1 MEYKVEVNLNGPD
14 GNAFALMRKA
24 KYLGV
29 KLDLSKDEIDSIVK
43 EMMSGDY
50 DNLVEVFT
58 QILNFSDKIVSIHLT
73 LLQTCSCN
81 HKVEYL

>member
-24 KYLGV
+24 KYLGG
-29 KLDLSKDEIDSIVK
+29 KLDLSKDEIDNIVK

-50 DNLVEVFT
+50 DNLVEVFIT
-58 QILNFSDKIVSIHLT
+58 NFGQLVRLVKIENGDVVETLN
-73 LLQTCSCN
+73 
-81 HKVEYL
+81 

>member
-1 MEYKVEVNLNGPD
+1 MEYKVEINLNGPD

-50 DNLVEVFT
+50 ANAVKTFDMYFGAYV
-58 QILNFSDKIVSIHLT
+58 ILETENEE
-73 LLQTCSCN
+73 LLN
-81 HKVEYL
+81 A

>member
-1 MEYKVEVNLNGPD
+1 MGVKLQYRVEINLNGPD

-29 KLDLSKDEIDSIVK
+29 KLDLSKDEIDNIVK

-50 DNLVEVFT
+50 DNLVEVFIT
-58 QILNFSDKIVSIHLT
+58 NFGQLVRLVKIENGDVVETLN
-73 LLQTCSCN
+73 
-81 HKVEYL
+81 

>member
-1 MEYKVEVNLNGPD
+1 MGANLKYRVEINLNGPD
-14 GNAFALMRKA
+14 GNAFALIRKA

-50 DNLVEVFT
+50 DNLVEVFKT
-58 QILNFSDKIVSIHLT
+58 NFGQLVRLVKIQNGNLVETLN
-73 LLQTCSCN
+73 
-81 HKVEYL
+81 

>member
-1 MEYKVEVNLNGPD
+1 MGANLKYRVEINLNGPD
-14 GNAFALMRKA
+14 GNAFALIRKA

-50 DNLVEVFT
+50 DNLVEVFKT
-58 QILNFSDKIVSIHLT
+58 NFGQLVKLVKIENGNLVEILN
-73 LLQTCSCN
+73 
-81 HKVEYL
+81 

>member
-1 MEYKVEVNLNGPD
+1 MQYRVEINLNGPD
-14 GNAFALMRKA
+14 GNAFALMRKT

-50 DNLVEVFT
+50 DNLVEVFKT
-58 QILNFSDKIVSIHLT
+58 NFGQLVRLVKIENGDIVETLN
-73 LLQTCSCN
+73 
-81 HKVEYL
+81 

>member
-1 MEYKVEVNLNGPD
+1 MGVKLQYRVEINLNGPD
-14 GNAFALMRKA
+14 GNAFALIRKA

-50 DNLVEVFT
+50 DNLVEVFKT
-58 QILNFSDKIVSIHLT
+58 NFGQLVRLVKIENGDVVETLN
-73 LLQTCSCN
+73 
-81 HKVEYL
+81 

>member
-1 MEYKVEVNLNGPD
+1 MGANLKYRVEINLNGPD

-50 DNLVEVFT
+50 DNLVEVFKRNFG
-58 QILNFSDKIVSIHLT
+58 QLVKLVKIENGNLVEILN
-73 LLQTCSCN
+73 
-81 HKVEYL
+81 

>member
-1 MEYKVEVNLNGPD
+1 MGVKLQYRVEINLNGPD

-29 KLDLSKDEIDSIVK
+29 KLDLSKDEIDTIVK

-50 DNLVEVFT
+50 DNLVEVFIT
-58 QILNFSDKIVSIHLT
+58 NFGQLVRVVKIENGDVVETLN
-73 LLQTCSCN
+73 
-81 HKVEYL
+81 

>member
-1 MEYKVEVNLNGPD
+1 MGVKLQYRVEVNLNGPD

-29 KLDLSKDEIDSIVK
+29 KLDLSKDEIDSIIK

-50 DNLVEVFT
+50 DNLVEVFKRNFG
-58 QILNFSDKIVSIHLT
+58 QLVKLVKIENGNLVEILN
-73 LLQTCSCN
+73 
-81 HKVEYL
+81 

>member
-1 MEYKVEVNLNGPD
+1 MGVKLQYRVEINLNGPD

-29 KLDLSKDEIDSIVK
+29 KLDLSKAEIDSIVK

-50 DNLVEVFT
+50 DNLVEVFKT
-58 QILNFSDKIVSIHLT
+58 NFGQLVRLVKIENGDIVETLN
-73 LLQTCSCN
+73 
-81 HKVEYL
+81 

>member
-1 MEYKVEVNLNGPD
+1 MGVKLQYRVEINLNDPD

-50 DNLVEVFT
+50 DNLVEVFKT
-58 QILNFSDKIVSIHLT
+58 NFGQLVRLVKIENGDVVETLN
-73 LLQTCSCN
+73 
-81 HKVEYL
+81 

>member
-1 MEYKVEVNLNGPD
+1 MGVKLQYRVEINLNGPD

-50 DNLVEVFT
+50 DNLVEVFKT
-58 QILNFSDKIVSIHLT
+58 NFGQLVKLVKIENGNLVEILN
-73 LLQTCSCN
+73 
-81 HKVEYL
+81 

>member
-1 MEYKVEVNLNGPD
+1 MQYRVEINLNGPD

-29 KLDLSKDEIDSIVK
+29 KLDLSKDEIDNIVK

-50 DNLVEVFT
+50 DNLVEVFIT
-58 QILNFSDKIVSIHLT
+58 NFGQLVRVVKIENGDVVETLN
-73 LLQTCSCN
+73 
-81 HKVEYL
+81 

>member
-1 MEYKVEVNLNGPD
+1 MGANLKYRVEINLNGPD
-14 GNAFALMRKA
+14 GNAFALIRKA

-50 DNLVEVFT
+50 DNLVEVFKT
-58 QILNFSDKIVSIHLT
+58 NFGQLVKLVKIENGNLVETLN
-73 LLQTCSCN
+73 
-81 HKVEYL
+81 

>member
-29 KLDLSKDEIDSIVK
+29 KLDLSKI
-43 EMMSGDY
+43 SGDVFS
-50 DNLVEVFT
+50 LVNTVEFLEGESKIKEV
-58 QILNFSDKIVSIHLT
+58 LDKVLD
-73 LLQTCSCN
+73 C
-81 HKVEYL
+81 

>member
-1 MEYKVEVNLNGPD
+1 MGVKLQYRVEINLNGPD
-14 GNAFALMRKA
+14 GNAFALIRKA

-50 DNLVEVFT
+50 DNLVEVFKT
-58 QILNFSDKIVSIHLT
+58 NFGQLVRLVKIQNGNLVETLN
-73 LLQTCSCN
+73 
-81 HKVEYL
+81 

>member
-50 DNLVEVFT
+50 DNLVEVFKKFS
-58 QILNFSDKIVSIHLT
+58 QFSLCLSFIILRTIKEFNASA
-73 LLQTCSCN
+73 
-81 HKVEYL
+81 

>member
-1 MEYKVEVNLNGPD
+1 MGVKLQYRVEVNLNGPD

-50 DNLVEVFT
+50 DNLVEVFKRNFG
-58 QILNFSDKIVSIHLT
+58 QLVKLVKIENGNLVEILN
-73 LLQTCSCN
+73 
-81 HKVEYL
+81 

>member
-1 MEYKVEVNLNGPD
+1 MEVKLQYRVEVNLNGPD

-43 EMMSGDY
+43 EMLSGDY
-50 DNLVEVFT
+50 DNLVEVFIT
-58 QILNFSDKIVSIHLT
+58 NFGQLVRLVKIENGDVVETLN
-73 LLQTCSCN
+73 
-81 HKVEYL
+81 

>member
-1 MEYKVEVNLNGPD
+1 MGVKLQYRVEINLNGPD

-29 KLDLSKDEIDSIVK
+29 KLDLSKDEIDNIVK

-50 DNLVEVFT
+50 DNLVEVFIT
-58 QILNFSDKIVSIHLT
+58 NFGQLVRVVKIENGDVVETLN
-73 LLQTCSCN
+73 
-81 HKVEYL
+81 